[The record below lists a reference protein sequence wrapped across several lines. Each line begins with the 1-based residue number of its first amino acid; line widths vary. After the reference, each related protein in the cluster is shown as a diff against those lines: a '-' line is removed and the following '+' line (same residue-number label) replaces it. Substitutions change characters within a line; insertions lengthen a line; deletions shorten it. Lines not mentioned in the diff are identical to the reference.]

1 MSRYR
6 NILAAIAATGCLAVH
21 AGYFG
26 AGTNRNATSVTYGTN
41 AVTAIYSGSN
51 LVWSALSPPPS
62 GISFWYDFS
71 DTTTVSL
78 RDGYVSSVV
87 DRSGNGYNS
96 DLSASTTLQPLYS
109 YSAKNGLNCA
119 SFNGAANAVKNSC
132 SNSLVK
138 TFAVVTR
145 VLDTSGLFFYYSGS
159 LYAGVYAEGGA
170 APSSSGVSSL
180 SYYAN
185 GELVDAS
192 TRGKFYT
199 VIGTNWNV
207 VIIYGL
213 VWISQSTD
221 FSAFNYSGFG
231 ATCEVG
237 EMLAYPRVLS
247 AEELAQLSAY
257 LGRKWGITVTH

>member
-6 NILAAIAATGCLAVH
+6 NILAAIAATCCISAN

-26 AGTNRNATSVTYGTN
+26 AGTNRNATAVTYGTN

-51 LVWSALSPPPS
+51 LVWSALAPPPS

-78 RDGYVSSVV
+78 RDGYVSNVV

-119 SFNGAANAVKNSC
+119 SFDGAANALKNSC

-138 TFAVVTR
+138 TFAVVIR
-145 VLDTSGLFFYYSGS
+145 VLDNSGLFFYYTGS
-159 LYAGVYAEGGA
+159 LYAGVYVEGGA
-170 APSSSGVSSL
+170 APSSSGVFYL
-180 SYYAN
+180 SYYLN
-185 GELVDAS
+185 GNYIDAAS
-192 TRGKFYT
+192 RGDFYT
-199 VIGTNWNV
+199 AIGTNWNV
-207 VIIYGL
+207 VVISDL
-213 VWISQSTD
+213 AWISQATD
-221 FSAFNYSGFG
+221 FSAFNYSGFE
-231 ATCEVG
+231 ATCEVA
-237 EMLAYPRVLS
+237 EVITYPRILS
-247 AEELAQLSAY
+247 EEELVQINAY
-257 LGRKWGITVTH
+257 LGTKWGITVTH

>member
-1 MSRYR
+1 MLKFR
-6 NILAAIAATGCLAVH
+6 NILAAIAATGCLAAN

-26 AGTNRNATSVTYGTN
+26 AGTNRNATGVTYGTN

-51 LVWSALSPPPS
+51 LVWSASPPS

-78 RDGYVSSVV
+78 RDGYVSNVV

-119 SFNGAANAVKNSC
+119 SFDGAANAVKNSC

-138 TFAVVTR
+138 TFAIVTR
-145 VLDTSGLFFYYSGS
+145 VLDTSGLFFYYSHS
-159 LYAGVYAEGGA
+159 MYAGVYEDGSGA
-170 APSSSGVSSL
+170 PPNSGVSDV
-180 SYYAN
+180 SYYLN
-185 GELVDAS
+185 GGRIDAAS
-192 TRGKFYT
+192 RGDFYT
-199 VIGTNWNV
+199 AIGTNWNV
-207 VIIYGL
+207 V
-213 VWISQSTD
+213 VISDLHWFAHSTN
-221 FSAFNYSGFG
+221 FFAFNYAGYES
-231 ATCEVG
+231 TCILAEII
-237 EMLAYPRVLS
+237 AYPRVLS